1 MSANVHY
8 NSIVAEKSRKKAK
21 HRPKITRAAHHKKGG
36 CTMPKEPATYRL
48 NLELLNSKFPEKEIF
63 TIKDIMLIGDMSRPT
78 AQKEFP
84 FDGKYISK
92 VNLAYAMAQKGAP
105 ET

>member
-1 MSANVHY
+1 
-8 NSIVAEKSRKKAK
+8 
-21 HRPKITRAAHHKKGG
+21 
-36 CTMPKEPATYRL
+36 MPKEPATYRL

-84 FDGKYISK
+84 FAGKYISTQST
-92 VNLAYAMAQKGAP
+92 AQSVFVASFAVKTHSLWSPALRCRVSRLGQLQLP
-105 ET
+105 TGRFQSS

>member
-1 MSANVHY
+1 
-8 NSIVAEKSRKKAK
+8 
-21 HRPKITRAAHHKKGG
+21 
-36 CTMPKEPATYRL
+36 MPKEPATYRL

-105 ET
+105 TTY